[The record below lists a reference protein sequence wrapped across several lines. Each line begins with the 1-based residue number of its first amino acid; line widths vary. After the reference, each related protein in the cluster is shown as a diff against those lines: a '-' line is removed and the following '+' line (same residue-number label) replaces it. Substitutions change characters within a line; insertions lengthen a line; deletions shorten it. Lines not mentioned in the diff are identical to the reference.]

1 MNFKHYNKHQTI
13 PLLFLFD
20 NIISEKYILRVF
32 DPVVGSINIMLL
44 LKKYIAKKKKSN
56 HGL

>member
-1 MNFKHYNKHQTI
+1 MNFKHYNKRQTI

-20 NIISEKYILRVF
+20 NIISEIYILRVF

-44 LKKYIAKKKKSN
+44 QKYIAKKEIKP
-56 HGL
+56 